1 MDTKTYVAMPPHSRC
16 NVNRDYY
23 EIVSCRTIS
32 KSLATFLLDTKE
44 FENGVDRELLKRSG
58 IEDNSNWW
66 YNNVEDMV
74 MIKGNTGR
82 FYIKKV
88 RSVNGTSLANA
99 YQIACDN
106 YSVISNYV
114 ARKKHKMKMR

>member
-1 MDTKTYVAMPPHSRC
+1 MDTKTYVPMPPHSRC

-32 KSLATFLLDTKE
+32 KSLATFLLDANE
-44 FENGVDRELLKRSG
+44 FENGVDRKQLKRSC

-88 RSVNGTSLANA
+88 RSVNGTNLANA

-106 YSVISNYV
+106 YAVISNYV